1 MASLYWK
8 ASKLFSVSSLID
20 PKTKI
25 GAYYHK
31 NKYIPMDRLLDYYN
45 GLMKIRAEEEKETEQ
60 IDREIDAVKEI
71 FKETA
76 HE

>member
-1 MASLYWK
+1 MYWK
-8 ASKLFSVSSLID
+8 ASKLFNVSSLID

-31 NKYIPMDRLLDYYN
+31 KKYIPMDRLLDYYN
-45 GLMKIRAEEEKETEQ
+45 GLMKLKQEEKETEQ